1 MLTEEICKHLSDT
14 LEHMKQAHPKACL
27 AMKAMKKLVPQIP
40 NGTLWLL
47 LQAVVQPCIM
57 LRCCQLCW
65 VKCRKT
71 PEQKKNYTLLDMIPN
86 GSQSHNLPGPVK
98 LLTPVIHYEIK
109 TETGI
114 KSSMITTANLFDAQE
129 KSLRQAMKGVWY
141 ELGTQRRRHESAPHD
156 KEEESSS
163 KTEDNSYSDDNRE
176 EGGIAKIKPLKKCK
190 KMH

>member
-1 MLTEEICKHLSDT
+1 
-14 LEHMKQAHPKACL
+14 
-27 AMKAMKKLVPQIP
+27 
-40 NGTLWLL
+40 
-47 LQAVVQPCIM
+47 
-57 LRCCQLCW
+57 
-65 VKCRKT
+65 
-71 PEQKKNYTLLDMIPN
+71 MIPN

-98 LLTPVIHYEIK
+98 LLTAVIHYEIK

-141 ELGTQRRRHESAPHD
+141 ALGTQRRRHESAAHD

-163 KTEDNSYSDDNRE
+163 KTEDNSYSDDDRE